1 MTDPLSAALYFYLA
15 GAWVDVSSDLQAA
28 PGISASWGIRSNK
41 PTDLMADTGRMSFV
55 LNNQTGKY
63 SPGHASALTGWKKGV
78 KVKLV
83 TTFSGVPRVRWYGTV
98 DEISIDAGTVG
109 NRKVRVTALDWL
121 DYASNYPLNNPA
133 VGIDQKAN
141 QAVATI
147 VAAMPIQPLATSYST
162 GTNTFP
168 TVFNQATNKTRA
180 YSEFTKLAISEF
192 APIYLKKDRTYGET
206 LVVEASNTRT
216 SATVK
221 TVNTPV
227 EDAGFLLTETGD
239 YLLLED
245 GGKIK
250 LNAYTTENVEID
262 NAFIAMDVS
271 YGNNI
276 INQITTSAY
285 PTKIYTTPSLIYNLE
300 SPLYIAAGDTI
311 NFRVPFTDATSQRLV
326 AALTPTDDGYTKS
339 LLHFDTGQARTV
351 YDESGKIW
359 DASDIQLITNIVK
372 FGNAAGYF
380 DGTAAWCDTPS
391 SQDFEFGTG
400 DFVVEWWEYRY
411 ANSGATIVR
420 DGTVT
425 VAPFNLG
432 YANGGANLLIRMSSD
447 GITNDIAS
455 DKSLGAISLDTWNH
469 FEVNRNGTTF
479 RAFKNGTQTDTWTS
493 SAAIQASTG
502 KLAIGRFQSTVY
514 LTAVIDEVIIKKGT
528 GGHTANFTVATEP
541 SAIIGK
547 QYAGWT
553 GSDSTGTELTAS
565 FVPTISYGSTGAD
578 VSVEN
583 TSASNGYLTLLRI
596 YSFKVESISPIDD
609 IQEDATSY
617 NEYGYSTE
625 NISQPYQQTTDFGK
639 TISAA
644 ILLAEKQPRTVL
656 NSVTMNANR
665 SNSMMT
671 FFNDVDVGDLVTIIE
686 DQTGINSNYFVQ
698 GVSFDMRPGASGQIV
713 NFSWILKE
721 A

>member
-1 MTDPLSAALYFYLA
+1 MTEPLTRTVYFYLA
-15 GAWVDVSSDLQAA
+15 GAWVDVTDDVLAES
-28 PGISASWGIRSNK
+28 GISASWGIRSNRAV
-41 PTDLMADTGRMSFV
+41 DLMADTGRMSFV
-55 LNNQTGKY
+55 LDNQTGKY
-63 SPGHASALTGWKKGV
+63 SPGHGSALTGWKKGV

-83 TTFSGVPRVRWYGTV
+83 TTFVGADRVRWYGSV

-133 VGIDQKAN
+133 VGLDQKAN
-141 QAVATI
+141 QAVNTI
-147 VAAMPIQPLATSYST
+147 VTAMPIQPLFTSYST

-180 YSEFTKLAISEF
+180 YSEFTKLAMSEF
-192 APIYLKKDRTYGET
+192 APIYLKKDRVHGET

-216 SATVK
+216 GATVK
-221 TVNTPV
+221 SVDVPIENN
-227 EDAGFLLTETGD
+227 GFLLLETGD
-239 YLLLED
+239 YLLLETGD
-245 GGKIK
+245 KII
-250 LNAYTTENVEID
+250 LDAVTTGNVSVD
-262 NAFIAMDVS
+262 DVFIAMDVS

-276 INQITTSAY
+276 INQITTAAY
-285 PTKIYTTPSLIYNLE
+285 PTKIYTVPSLIYNLE

-311 NFRVPFTDATSQRLV
+311 NFRVPFTDETSQRLV
-326 AALTPTDDGYTKS
+326 AALTPTDDGFTKS
-339 LLHFDTGQARTV
+339 LLHFDSGQARTV

-359 DASDIQLITNIVK
+359 DASDIQLITNVVK
-372 FGNAAGYF
+372 FGNAAGYL
-380 DGTAAWCDTPS
+380 DGSAAWCDTPS

-411 ANSGATIVR
+411 SNAGVMITR
-420 DGTVT
+420 DATVT
-425 VAPFNLG
+425 VPPFALG
-432 YANGGANLLIRMSSD
+432 LANGGANLLVNMSSD
-447 GITNDIAS
+447 GVNLDIANN
-455 DKSLGAISLDTWNH
+455 KSLGAIGLNAWNH

-479 RAFKNGTQTDTWTS
+479 RCFKNGTLTDSWTS
-493 SAAIQASTG
+493 ALAIQASTG
-502 KLAIGRFQSTVY
+502 KFAVGRFQTSLY
-514 LTAVIDEVIIKKGT
+514 ITAVIDELIIKKGT
-528 GGHTANFTVATEP
+528 GGHTANFSVATDP
-541 SAIIGK
+541 SAIVGK

-553 GSDSTGTELTAS
+553 NADSTGTELTAS

-578 VSVEN
+578 VSIYN
-583 TSASNGYLTLLRI
+583 SSGSNGYLTLLRI

-639 TISAA
+639 TISSA
-644 ILLAEKQPRTVL
+644 IILAEKQPRTVL

-665 SNSMMT
+665 SNEMMT
-671 FFNDVDVGDLVTIIE
+671 FFNEADVGDLVTIAE
-686 DQTGINSNYFVQ
+686 TQTGITGNYFIQ
-698 GVSFDMRPGASGQIV
+698 GVSFDMRPGANGQIV

>member
-1 MTDPLSAALYFYLA
+1 MTEPLSAALYFYLA
-15 GAWVDVSSDLQAA
+15 GAWVDVSSDVQAA
-28 PGISASWGIRSNK
+28 SGISASWGIRSNR
-41 PTDLMADTGRMSFV
+41 PTDLMADTGRMSFT
-55 LNNQTGKY
+55 LDNQTGKY

-83 TTFSGVPRVRWYGTV
+83 TTFVDINRVRWYGTV
-98 DEISIDAGTVG
+98 DEISIDAGAVG
-109 NRKVRVTALDWL
+109 SRKVRVTALDWL
-121 DYASNYPLNNPA
+121 DNANNYPLNNPA
-133 VGIDQKAN
+133 VGLDQKAN
-141 QAVATI
+141 QAVSTI

-180 YSEFTKLAISEF
+180 YSEFTKLAMSEF
-192 APIYLKKDRTYGET
+192 APIYLKKDATYGET
-206 LVVEASNTRT
+206 LVVEASDTRT
-216 SATVK
+216 GATVK
-221 TVNTPV
+221 TIVTPV
-227 EDAGFLLTETGD
+227 PASDFLQLQDGS
-239 YLLLED
+239 YLLLQD
-245 GGKIK
+245 GDRLE
-250 LNAYTTENVEID
+250 LNATTTGNASID
-262 NAFIAMDVS
+262 NAFTAMDVS

-276 INQITTSAY
+276 INQITVAAY
-285 PTKIYTTPSLIYNLE
+285 PTKIYTVPSLIYELE

-311 NFRVPFTDATSQRLV
+311 NFRVPFTDATSKRLV
-326 AALTPTDDGYTKS
+326 AALTPTDDGYTKT
-339 LLHFDTGQARTV
+339 LLHFDTGQERTI
-351 YDESGKIW
+351 YDESGKQW
-359 DASDIQLITNIVK
+359 LANDVDLISTNLK

-380 DGTAAWCDTPS
+380 DGSASYADTNS
-391 SQDFEFGTG
+391 SQDFEFGSG
-400 DFVVEWWEYRY
+400 DFVVEWWEYRFSNGGCSI
-411 ANSGATIVR
+411 AR
-420 DGTVT
+420 DGVSAITPFGFGEWSGVT
-425 VAPFNLG
+425 DNLVNISSNG
-432 YANGGANLLIRMSSD
+432 ASYDIANG
-447 GITNDIAS
+447 
-455 DKSLGAISLDTWNH
+455 KSLGASTLNTWNH

-479 RAFKNGTQTDTWTS
+479 RAFKNGTLTDSWTS
-493 SAAIQASTG
+493 SAAIVASTARMTVG
-502 KLAIGRFQSTVY
+502 RSVTIGY
-514 LTAVIDEVIIKKGT
+514 INAMIDEVIIKKGT
-528 GGHTANFTVATEP
+528 GGHTANFTPATEP
-541 SAIIGK
+541 SAIVGK

-553 GSDSTGTELTAS
+553 GSDSTGTELTS
-565 FVPTISYGSTGAD
+565 EFVPTISYGSTGAD
-578 VSVEN
+578 VSMEN

-665 SNSMMT
+665 SNTMMM

-686 DQTGINSNYFVQ
+686 DQTGINGNYFVQ
-698 GVSFDMRPGASGQIV
+698 GVSFDMKPGASGQIV

>member
-1 MTDPLSAALYFYLA
+1 MTEPLSAALYFYLA
-15 GAWVDVSSDLQAA
+15 GAWVDASSDVQAA
-28 PGISASWGIRSNK
+28 SGISASWGIRSNK
-41 PTDLMADTGRMSFV
+41 PTDLMADTGRMSFT
-55 LNNQTGKY
+55 LDNQTGKY

-83 TTFSGVPRVRWYGTV
+83 TTFVGASRVRWYGKV
-98 DEISIDAGTVG
+98 DEISIDAGAVG
-109 NRKVRVTALDWL
+109 SRKVRVTALDWL
-121 DYASNYPLNNPA
+121 DYANNYPLNNPA

-141 QAVATI
+141 EAVNTI
-147 VAAMPIQPLATSYST
+147 VTAMPIQPLATDYHI

-180 YSEFTKLAISEF
+180 YSEFTKLAMSEF
-192 APIYLKKDRTYGET
+192 APIYLKKDATYGET
-206 LVVEASNTRT
+206 LVVEASDTRT
-216 SATVK
+216 GATVK
-221 TVNTPV
+221 TIVTPV
-227 EDAGFLLTETGD
+227 PASDFLQLQDGS
-239 YLLLED
+239 YLLLQD
-245 GGKIK
+245 GDRLE
-250 LNAYTTENVEID
+250 LNATTTGNASID
-262 NAFIAMDVS
+262 NAFTAMDVS

-276 INQITTSAY
+276 INQITVAAY
-285 PTKIYTTPSLIYNLE
+285 PTKIYTVPSLIYELE

-311 NFRVPFTDATSQRLV
+311 NFRVPFTDATSKRLV
-326 AALTPTDDGYTKS
+326 AALTPTDDGYTKT
-339 LLHFDTGQARTV
+339 LLHFDTGQERTI
-351 YDESGKIW
+351 YDESGKQW
-359 DASDIQLITNIVK
+359 LANDVDLISTNLK

-380 DGTAAWCDTPS
+380 DGSASYADTNS
-391 SQDFEFGTG
+391 SQDFEFGSG
-400 DFVVEWWEYRY
+400 DFVVEWWEYRFSNGGCSI
-411 ANSGATIVR
+411 AR
-420 DGTVT
+420 DGVSAITPFGFGEWSGVT
-425 VAPFNLG
+425 DNLVNISSNG
-432 YANGGANLLIRMSSD
+432 ASYDIANG
-447 GITNDIAS
+447 
-455 DKSLGAISLDTWNH
+455 KSLGASTLNTWNH

-479 RAFKNGTQTDTWTS
+479 RAFKNGTLTDTWTS
-493 SAAIQASTG
+493 SAAIVASTARMTVG
-502 KLAIGRFQSTVY
+502 RSVTIGY
-514 LTAVIDEVIIKKGT
+514 ITAVIDEVIIKKGT
-528 GGHTANFTVATEP
+528 GGHTANFTPATEA
-541 SAIIGK
+541 SAIMGK

-553 GSDSTGTELTAS
+553 VSDGTGTELTGS
-565 FVPTISYGSTGAD
+565 FVPVISYGSTGAD

-583 TSASNGYLTLLRI
+583 TSASNGYLTTLKI

-665 SNSMMT
+665 SNTMMML
-671 FFNDVDVGDLVTIIE
+671 FNDVDVGDLVTIAE
-686 DQTGINSNYFVQ
+686 DQTGISGNYFVQ